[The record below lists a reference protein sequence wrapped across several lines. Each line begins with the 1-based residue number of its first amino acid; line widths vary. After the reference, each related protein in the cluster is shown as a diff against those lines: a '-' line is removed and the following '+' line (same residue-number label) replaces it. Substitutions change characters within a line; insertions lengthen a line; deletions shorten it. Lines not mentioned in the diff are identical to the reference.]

1 MSPNPTPTSSNT
13 TIAPFSLV
21 FAATIS
27 GPMPKFNTTCS
38 AIFSIDDAGPITHL
52 DEIEDE
58 ELSDKPFWE
67 D

>member
-1 MSPNPTPTSSNT
+1 
-13 TIAPFSLV
+13 LV